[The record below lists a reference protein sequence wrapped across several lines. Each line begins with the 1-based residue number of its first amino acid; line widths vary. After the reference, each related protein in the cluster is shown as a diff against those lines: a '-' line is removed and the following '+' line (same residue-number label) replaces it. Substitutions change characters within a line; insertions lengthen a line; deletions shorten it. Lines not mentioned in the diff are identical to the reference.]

1 MCKNEENKCHEN
13 VIFKMKY
20 KREKSVKEKKVYK
33 NSFKNYIERKTNIWD
48 NIINKKTKKG
58 E

>member
-1 MCKNEENKCHEN
+1 MCKNKENKCHEN
-13 VIFKMKY
+13 VILKMKY
-20 KREKSVKEKKVYK
+20 KREEPVKGKKVYK

-48 NIINKKTKKG
+48 NIINKKVKKG